1 MGDIPRPALV
11 LGVAGLVPFLGAAFV
26 ALVGEGEVAL
36 WGRTVLAAYGA
47 CILAFL
53 GGVHWGL
60 AVTPLAP
67 DPRWNRLG
75 LAVLPAVIGWGA
87 LTLLP
92 TRGGLLVMAAS
103 FALLLAHDQLATR
116 IGQLPPWYLTL
127 RRPLTL
133 VAVVCLGLPAVF

>member
-1 MGDIPRPALV
+1 MADVPRPALV
-11 LGVAGLVPFLGAAFV
+11 LGWAGGVPFVLAAFV
-26 ALVGEGEVAL
+26 AAVAEGEVAL
-36 WGRTVLAAYGA
+36 WARTVLATYGA
-47 CILAFL
+47 CILSFL

-60 AVTPLAP
+60 AIVPLAP

-75 LAVLPAVIGWGA
+75 LAVLPALVGWGA

-92 TRGGLLVMAAS
+92 TRGGLVVMAAS

-116 IGQLPPWYLTL
+116 IGQLPAWYLKL

-133 VAVVCLGLPAVF
+133 VAVASLGLGAVF